1 MTYFNLSSHGIFIG
15 FEMWLLPNARAGSA
29 PRYLISSLLPI
40 VPDRLDPLIAAAIP
54 AVVLIVPELGARE
67 LQF

>member
-1 MTYFNLSSHGIFIG
+1 
-15 FEMWLLPNARAGSA
+15 MWLLPNARAGST
-29 PRYLISSLLPI
+29 PRYVISSLLPI

-67 LQF
+67 LQV